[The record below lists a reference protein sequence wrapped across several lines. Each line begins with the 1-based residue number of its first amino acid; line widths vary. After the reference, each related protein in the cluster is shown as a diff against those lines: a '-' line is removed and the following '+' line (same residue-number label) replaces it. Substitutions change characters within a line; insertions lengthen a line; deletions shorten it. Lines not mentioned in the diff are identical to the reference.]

1 MANDLDFGPGYSF
14 DLGKEKDIL
23 SRLGQELAEQGKVN
37 ITPLS
42 QWSFDDRPSAMG
54 LYTRQQIP
62 PDSREA
68 KILEKYGDIRPL
80 TLLANEEELL
90 VSELARLN
98 TILVMLESK
107 EEYRKAAIVLKKIKR
122 IEKRLNDDT

>member
-1 MANDLDFGPGYSF
+1 MDNININLLADLV
-14 DLGKEKDIL
+14 L
-23 SRLGQELAEQGKVN
+23 
-37 ITPLS
+37 
-42 QWSFDDRPSAMG
+42 
-54 LYTRQQIP
+54 
-62 PDSREA
+62 A
-68 KILEKYGDIRPL
+68 KILEKYGDISPL

-107 EEYRKAAIVLKKIKR
+107 EEYRKAAIILNKIKR

>member
-1 MANDLDFGPGYSF
+1 MDDIERLADLV
-14 DLGKEKDIL
+14 I
-23 SRLGQELAEQGKVN
+23 
-37 ITPLS
+37 
-42 QWSFDDRPSAMG
+42 
-54 LYTRQQIP
+54 
-62 PDSREA
+62 A
-68 KILEKYGDIRPL
+68 KILEKYGEISPL

-107 EEYRKAAIVLKKIKR
+107 EEYRKAAIILNKIKR

>member
-1 MANDLDFGPGYSF
+1 MDNINIDLLA
-14 DLGKEKDIL
+14 DLVL
-23 SRLGQELAEQGKVN
+23 
-37 ITPLS
+37 
-42 QWSFDDRPSAMG
+42 
-54 LYTRQQIP
+54 
-62 PDSREA
+62 A
-68 KILEKYGDIRPL
+68 KILEKYGDISPL

-107 EEYRKAAIVLKKIKR
+107 EEYRKAAIILNKIKR